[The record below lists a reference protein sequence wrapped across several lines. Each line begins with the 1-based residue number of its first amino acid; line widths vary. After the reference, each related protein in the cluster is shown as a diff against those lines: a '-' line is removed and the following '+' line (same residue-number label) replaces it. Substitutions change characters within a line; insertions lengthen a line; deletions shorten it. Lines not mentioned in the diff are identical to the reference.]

1 MEISS
6 EHHNSQTVRARDL
19 KFWHHVHLPLSVM
32 CHMSCVTR
40 DMSRVTCHMSHVTSR
55 CHMWSL
61 SVEGLLSTGP
71 TSSSFYCPPLP
82 FAYHCKASIYITRE
96 LSYSWLTFTY
106 CVPSSY
112 TGWSGEHG
120 GSWSEF
126 LAWIFVLF
134 FVCFYHL
141 LPQVIFLDDLHTQL
155 HHPFYMWPDCGYLKF
170 NQRSFKFQNF
180 RGCKV
185 GYKFL

>member
-1 MEISS
+1 
-6 EHHNSQTVRARDL
+6 
-19 KFWHHVHLPLSVM
+19 
-32 CHMSCVTR
+32 MSH
-40 DMSRVTCHMSHVTSR
+40 VTCHMSHVA
-55 CHMWSL
+55 CHMSHVTSHMSYVKEFKKWTKWWSL
-61 SVEGLLSTGP
+61 LVEGLLSTGP

-96 LSYSWLTFTY
+96 LSYSWWTFTY
-106 CVPSSY
+106 RVPSSY
-112 TGWSGEHG
+112 TGCSGEHG

-155 HHPFYMWPDCGYLKF
+155 HHPF
-170 NQRSFKFQNF
+170 
-180 RGCKV
+180 
-185 GYKFL
+185 